1 MCGNIL
7 LGVNVNNIFLRKA
20 VFWLPSL
27 AATVI
32 LGASLPTLAQTVDTS
47 YTQQLSEASAT
58 AVESP
63 NQVST
68 ELEATSQKLSIETEN
83 LAVQQQFPNAAT
95 QETAT
100 RIVTPVPGTAIT
112 SAAAFI
118 PQNPEST
125 PQQST
130 TQPAAPTVA
139 QADIDLGRP
148 TRGGRSYIGVAANIG
163 ISGSDSAL
171 GDGNFAII
179 SKVGVTN
186 TFSVRPSVILG
197 DNTTIL
203 VPITYDFSFQ
213 QAADPFSE
221 PLPIAP
227 YIGAGAAFKTGD
239 DSEIGLLI
247 SGGIDVP
254 LTSQFTATAAVN
266 AGFFNTTD
274 IGLLLGVGYNFTG
287 F

>member
-7 LGVNVNNIFLRKA
+7 SGVNVNNIFLRKA
-20 VFWLPSL
+20 VVWLPSL
-27 AATVI
+27 AAVAI
-32 LGASLPTLAQTVDTS
+32 LGTSLPTLAQTVDTS
-47 YTQQLSEASAT
+47 NTQQLSQASAT
-58 AVESP
+58 VESP

-68 ELEATSQKLSIETEN
+68 ELEATSQKVPIETEN
-83 LAVQQQFPNAAT
+83 LALQEQFPNAAT
-95 QETAT
+95 QETAS
-100 RIVTPVPGTAIT
+100 RIVTPIPGTAIT

-125 PQQST
+125 SQPSN
-130 TQPAAPTVA
+130 TQPTAPTVA
-139 QADIDLGRP
+139 QADIDPGRP
-148 TRGGRSYIGVAANIG
+148 TRGGRSYIGAAANIG

-179 SKVGVTN
+179 SKVGLTN
-186 TFSVRPSVILG
+186 TLSVRPSVILG

-203 VPITYDFSFQ
+203 VPITYDFNFQ
-213 QAADPFSE
+213 QVADPFSE

>member
-1 MCGNIL
+1 M
-7 LGVNVNNIFLRKA
+7 NNIFLRKA
-20 VFWLPSL
+20 VVWLPSL
-27 AATVI
+27 AAVAI
-32 LGASLPTLAQTVDTS
+32 LGTSLPTLAQTVDTS
-47 YTQQLSEASAT
+47 NTQQLSQASAT
-58 AVESP
+58 VESP

-68 ELEATSQKLSIETEN
+68 ELEATSQKVPIETEN
-83 LAVQQQFPNAAT
+83 LALQEQFPNAAT
-95 QETAT
+95 QETAS
-100 RIVTPVPGTAIT
+100 RIVTPIPGTAIT

-125 PQQST
+125 SQPSN
-130 TQPAAPTVA
+130 TQPTAPTVA
-139 QADIDLGRP
+139 QADIDPGRP
-148 TRGGRSYIGVAANIG
+148 TRGGRSYIGAAANIG

-179 SKVGVTN
+179 SKVGLTN
-186 TFSVRPSVILG
+186 TLSVRPSVILG

-203 VPITYDFSFQ
+203 VPITYDFNFQ
-213 QAADPFSE
+213 QVADPFSE

>member
-7 LGVNVNNIFLRKA
+7 SGVNVNNIFLRKA
-20 VFWLPSL
+20 MVWLPTL
-27 AATVI
+27 AATAI
-32 LGASLPTLAQTVDTS
+32 LGTSLPTLAQTVDNAS
-47 YTQQLSEASAT
+47 TQQLSEASAT
-58 AVESP
+58 VEFT

-68 ELEATSQKLSIETEN
+68 EQEATSQQLPVETEI

-95 QETAT
+95 QETAS

-112 SAAAFI
+112 SAAAFT

-125 PQQST
+125 SEQSN
-130 TQPAAPTVA
+130 TQPTAPTVA

-163 ISGSDSAL
+163 FSGSDSAL
-171 GDGNFAII
+171 GDGNFAVI

-186 TFSVRPSVILG
+186 TLSVRPSVVLG

-203 VPITYDFSFQ
+203 VPITYDFNFQ
-213 QAADPFSE
+213 QVADPFSE

-274 IGLLLGVGYNFTG
+274 IGLLLGVGYNFSG